1 MTYKNA
7 LATETSPYL
16 LQHADNP
23 VYWYPWGEEALHKAK
38 QENKPILLSIG
49 YSACHWCHVM
59 AHESFEDETTA
70 ELMNQHFINIK
81 VDREE
86 RPDLDKIYQ
95 TAHHMLTQRSGGW
108 PLTMILSPHDHV
120 PFFGGTYFPKTPRY
134 GMTSFTELLG
144 KLVGYY
150 HEKADVIHQQNERLS
165 NALGQFYTSPTHEG
179 MLDTALLDQARAELQ
194 QAFDPKQGGF
204 GTAPK
209 FPHSGNL
216 ERLLRHWD
224 GTAKEDKEALRVATF
239 SLEKMARGGMTDQLG
254 GGFCRYSVDDQWMIP
269 HFEKMLYDNGVLLP
283 LYAQAYAATNNPYF
297 QAVSHQTAQWVMR
310 EMQSTEGGYYSAY
323 DADSEGEEGKFYV
336 WDKAEVQALL
346 SDDEYAV
353 IANKYGLHRKANF
366 EGRWNFHDYHAS
378 AALAKQLGKDEAT
391 IDALLA
397 SAKSTLLTTRNQRVW
412 PARDDKI
419 LTAWNALMIK
429 GMAITARHL
438 ACPEYAQSASRALD
452 FIRATLW
459 QEDKLLATYKDGKAH
474 LNAYLDDYAFLLDA
488 VLELLQVRWR
498 SDELQFALQLAD
510 YLLDHFEDKQR
521 GGFWF
526 VANDHEQLIQRPKTY
541 QDDAIPNGNGIAA
554 YALARLG
561 YLVGDTRY
569 LVAAE
574 RVIESGLGAVTQSP
588 IGHCSMLLALEEKV
602 LPPKTVI
609 VRGRQEKA
617 LSDSAYQPRQQLY
630 FIPNDAE
637 NLPAALAEK
646 QVTDK
651 TTAYICEGTTC
662 LPPQIL
668 PDDMQQV

>member
-1 MTYKNA
+1 MISGSGK
-7 LATETSPYL
+7 
-16 LQHADNP
+16 
-23 VYWYPWGEEALHKAK
+23 EALDKAK
-38 QENKPILLSIG
+38 QDNKPILLSIG

-59 AHESFEDETTA
+59 AHESFENKATA
-70 ELMNQHFINIK
+70 ALMNKHFINIK

-95 TAHHMLTQRSGGW
+95 AAHQMLTQRSGGW
-108 PLTMILSPHDHV
+108 PLTMILSPQDQI

-144 KLVGYY
+144 KLANYY
-150 HEKADVIHQQNERLS
+150 QAKPDVIHEQNGRLS
-165 NALGQFYTSPTHEG
+165 AALGNVYTSSSTHEST
-179 MLDTALLDQARAELQ
+179 LDTELLDQARAELQ
-194 QAFDPKQGGF
+194 QAFDSKHGGF

-216 ERLLRHWD
+216 ERLLRHWE
-224 GTAKEDKEALRVATF
+224 GTHQKDKEALRIARFT
-239 SLEKMARGGMTDQLG
+239 LEKMARGGMTDQLG

-283 LYAQAYAATNNPYF
+283 LYAQSYAATKMAYF
-297 QAVSHQTAQWVMR
+297 QSVSNKTAQWVMR
-310 EMQSTEGGYYSAY
+310 DMQSPEGGYYSAY

-336 WDKAEVQALL
+336 WDKADIQSLL

-353 IANKYGLHRKANF
+353 VANKYGLHRKANF
-366 EGRWNFHDYHAS
+366 EGQWNLHDYHPTT
-378 AALAKQLGKDEAT
+378 ALAKQLDKDEAT
-391 IDALLA
+391 IRSLLTSAQNALLA
-397 SAKSTLLTTRNQRVW
+397 TRNQRVW

-419 LTAWNALMIK
+419 LTSWNALMIK

-438 ACPEYAQSASRALD
+438 DAPDYAQSATRALD
-452 FIRATLW
+452 FIRSTLW
-459 QEDKLLATYKDGKAH
+459 QDNKLLATYKDGKAH

-488 VLELLQVRWR
+488 VLELLQVRWQ
-498 SDELQFALQLAD
+498 SDELAFAIQLAD
-510 YLLDHFEDKQR
+510 YLLEHFEDKQH

-526 VANDHEQLIQRPKTY
+526 VSNDHEPLIQRPKTY

-569 LVAAE
+569 LSAAE
-574 RVIESGLGAVTQSP
+574 RVLQSGLGSIAQSP
-588 IGHCSMLLALEEKV
+588 IGHCSMLLALEETV

-609 VRGRQEKA
+609 VRGQQEKA
-617 LSDSAYQPRQQLY
+617 FSEKTYQPRQQLY

-637 NLPAALAEK
+637 DLPMALAEK
-646 QVTDK
+646 VPSDK
-651 TTAYICEGTTC
+651 TVAYTCEGMTC
-662 LPPQIL
+662 LPPEK
-668 PDDMQQV
+668 VESR